1 MTKAAKK
8 VDILLGTGNPAKQA
22 MLAELVEGLPLNPVS
37 PQDIGLDSNPDETAP
52 SHEEV
57 ARDKAAQWSLDSDL
71 LTIASDGG
79 LVIPSLGSK
88 WESLFTHRFAGTSA
102 TDNDRADELLKLMS
116 PYENDARSASWV
128 EALAIADKGQVLKSW
143 SLEGAT
149 GLIADH
155 TPGNLTDR
163 GFWVFSMWYF
173 PKYHRTYDDLTESE
187 RLELNDHWLQLKTLV
202 HEYFTIEI

>member
-1 MTKAAKK
+1 MYKAAKP
-8 VDILLGTGNPAKQA
+8 VDILLGTGNIAKQA
-22 MLAELVEGLPLNPVS
+22 MLAGLVEGLPLNPVS

-57 ARDKAAQWSLDSDL
+57 ARDKAAQWSLDSGL

-88 WESLFTHRFAGTSA
+88 WESLFTHRFAGPSA
-102 TDNDRADELLKLMS
+102 TDNNRADELLKLMS
-116 PYENDARSASWV
+116 PYENEARSASWV

-149 GLIADH
+149 GLIADQ
-155 TPGNLTDR
+155 TRGNLTDR

-173 PKYHRTYDDLTESE
+173 PKYQRTYDDLTESE
-187 RLELNDHWLQLKTLV
+187 RLDLNDHWLQLKNLV
-202 HEYFTIEI
+202 REYFTIES

>member
-8 VDILLGTGNPAKQA
+8 ADILLGTGNPAKQA

-57 ARDKAAQWSLDSDL
+57 ARDKAAQWSLDSGL

-116 PYENDARSASWV
+116 PYEKIPA
-128 EALAIADKGQVLKSW
+128 QP
-143 SLEGAT
+143 
-149 GLIADH
+149 
-155 TPGNLTDR
+155 PG
-163 GFWVFSMWYF
+163 
-173 PKYHRTYDDLTESE
+173 
-187 RLELNDHWLQLKTLV
+187 
-202 HEYFTIEI
+202 

>member
-8 VDILLGTGNPAKQA
+8 ADILLGTGNPAKQA

-57 ARDKAAQWSLDSDL
+57 ARDKAAQWSLDSGL

-116 PYENDARSASWV
+116 PYENDSRSASWV
-128 EALAIADKGQVLKSW
+128 EALAIADKGHVLKSW

-155 TPGNLTDR
+155 TRGNLTDR

-173 PKYHRTYDDLTESE
+173 PKYQRTYDDLTESE

-202 HEYFTIEI
+202 REYFTIEI

>member
-1 MTKAAKK
+1 MYKAAKP
-8 VDILLGTGNPAKQA
+8 VDILLGTGNIAKQA
-22 MLAELVEGLPLNPVS
+22 MLAGLVKGLPLNPVS
-37 PQDIGLDSNPDETAP
+37 PQDIGLDSNPDETAS

-57 ARDKAAQWSLDSDL
+57 ARDKAAQWSLDSGL

-88 WESLFTHRFAGTSA
+88 WESLFTHRFAGPSA
-102 TDNDRADELLKLMS
+102 TDNARADELLRLMD

-128 EALAIADKGQVLKSW
+128 EALAIAENGQVIKSW

-155 TPGNLTDR
+155 TRGNLTDR

-173 PKYHRTYDDLTESE
+173 PKYHRTYNDLTESE

-202 HEYFTIEI
+202 REYFTIEI